1 MKLAQAFLIRLIK
14 MSSEYIKI
22 SYPERIM
29 GERNLLYAEME
40 TLTSIKNLIEYKK
53 IRRQELDLTLRLKS
67 KIKMFNDTMKILD
80 RMLPKITAKTQ
91 KTESAKLSESE
102 IQEQDLESEL
112 EKIRQKLER
121 IQAN

>member
-1 MKLAQAFLIRLIK
+1 

-67 KIKMFNDTMKILD
+67 KIKMFYDTMKILD